1 VSQLT
6 VSLNDD
12 GLHSITAPDSFET
25 SGPVELLL
33 DNHGEAVHVH
43 LNLDETLS
51 AVADIRANNH
61 YVEPENERPVS
72 VAVNP
77 RSAAVTGR
85 LKIATGYGSEVA
97 YTTISVK
104 PPSEDPNRVTVDES
118 LSKPQREP
126 PAEPTTAEQLAD
138 AVAGGNSTG
147 LLVGFGLLAVV
158 LAVAIAVTLESGVV
172 VAGAI
177 VVLLGVIV
185 AVGLAVRV

>member
-12 GLHSITAPDSFET
+12 GLHSISAPETFET
-25 SGPVELLL
+25 SGPFEVLL
-33 DNHGEAVHVH
+33 DNYGEAVHVH

-61 YVEPENERPVS
+61 YVEPESERPVS
-72 VAVNP
+72 ATITP

-85 LKIATGYGSEVA
+85 LKIATGYGAEVA
-97 YTTISVK
+97 YTTITVQ
-104 PPSEDPNRVTVDES
+104 PPTDDPSRVTVDES
-118 LSKPQREP
+118 LATPQREP
-126 PAEPTTAEQLAD
+126 SAEPTTAGRLA
-138 AVAGGNSTG
+138 AAIAGKDSTG
-147 LLVGFGLLAVV
+147 LLGGFGLLAVV
-158 LAVAIAVTLESGVV
+158 LAVGIAATLESGVV

>member
-1 VSQLT
+1 MSQLT

-158 LAVAIAVTLESGVV
+158 LAVAIAATLESGVV

-177 VVLLGVIV
+177 VVLLGVVV
-185 AVGLAVRV
+185 AVGLAVRA

>member
-1 VSQLT
+1 MSQLT

-33 DNHGEAVHVH
+33 DNCGEAVHVH

-61 YVEPENERPVS
+61 YVEPESERPVS
-72 VAVNP
+72 VAVDP
-77 RSAAVTGR
+77 RSVAVTGR

-97 YTTISVK
+97 YTTITVQ
-104 PPSEDPNRVTVDES
+104 PPTDDPNRVTVDES
-118 LSKPQREP
+118 LAKPQREP

-138 AVAGGNSTG
+138 AVAGGNATG
-147 LLVGFGLLAVV
+147 LLGGFGLLAVV
-158 LAVAIAVTLESGVV
+158 LAVAIAATLESGIVI
-172 VAGAI
+172 AGAV
-177 VVLLGVIV
+177 VVLLGVVV

>member
-158 LAVAIAVTLESGVV
+158 LAVAIAATLESGVV

>member
-12 GLHSITAPDSFET
+12 GLHSISAPETFET
-25 SGPVELLL
+25 SGPFEVLL
-33 DNHGEAVHVH
+33 DNYGEAVHVH

-61 YVEPENERPVS
+61 YVEPESERPVS
-72 VAVNP
+72 VTVTP

-85 LKIATGYGSEVA
+85 LKIATGYGAEVA
-97 YTTISVK
+97 YTTITVQ
-104 PPSEDPNRVTVDES
+104 PPTDDPSRVTVDES
-118 LSKPQREP
+118 LATPQREP
-126 PAEPTTAEQLAD
+126 SAEPTTAERLA
-138 AVAGGNSTG
+138 AAIAGKDSTG
-147 LLVGFGLLAVV
+147 LLGGFGLLAVV
-158 LAVAIAVTLESGVV
+158 LAVGIAATLESGVV